1 LYCETALSDVC
12 AEKVKAVCPWL
23 RDSDTN
29 TIRIYCELEILTAQ
43 CYAGL
48 RMMGVINGQGEARR
62 LLEDCRKMRVVQLAY
77 ASALGLTA
85 CARAALGSL
94 THEKPVLDLEAFRS
108 DDRQQR
114 QQPE

>member
-1 LYCETALSDVC
+1 
-12 AEKVKAVCPWL
+12 
-23 RDSDTN
+23 
-29 TIRIYCELEILTAQ
+29 
-43 CYAGL
+43 
-48 RMMGVINGQGEARR
+48 MGVINGQGEARR

-108 DDRQQR
+108 DDASSASSPSEFASRVLGAR
-114 QQPE
+114 LGATRPSAAAG